1 MGGRAF
7 PYFSCQN
14 DLSAK
19 RGWHLTFSH
28 RVFLFSS
35 AALFSFSLLPWG
47 IILVCSMKQ
56 RCKNDASET
65 KACARKCSN
74 LPSSFQ
80 DTPRKSQNETIA
92 FFSSICL
99 GNKGKRRQKKPF
111 PVDLLHPSFV
121 SYFEGL
127 RERNL
132 QCPSS

>member
-80 DTPRKSQNETIA
+80 DTPRKSQSETIT
-92 FFSSICL
+92 FFSSFCL

-127 RERNL
+127 REKNL
-132 QCPSS
+132 QCRSS